1 MRFESG
7 FVKKRFAKN
16 WRGKK
21 KIEAAAHWP
30 INKVGLGRNN
40 QQQKK
45 PDRAELFLF
54 FRCLFFSV
62 RSTFIEKQKQTK
74 TKQKSASNFL
84 SFGRRSLPTDGERI
98 IFFVRFAVAVAVDV
112 VVVVVV
118 AVVVAVAV
126 VVVV

>member
-1 MRFESG
+1 MGR
-7 FVKKRFAKN
+7 KKSKRP
-16 WRGKK
+16 
-21 KIEAAAHWP
+21 P
-30 INKVGLGRNN
+30 IGQLTKWDSEETTNNK
-40 QQQKK
+40 KK